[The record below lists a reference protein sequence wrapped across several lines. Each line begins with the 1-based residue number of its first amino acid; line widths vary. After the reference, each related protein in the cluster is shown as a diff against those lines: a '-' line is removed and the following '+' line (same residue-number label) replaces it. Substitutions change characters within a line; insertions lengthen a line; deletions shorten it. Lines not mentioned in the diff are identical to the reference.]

1 MHGDADVIELL
12 NQVLTAELTATNQYF
27 VDSKMA
33 ANWGYER
40 LAQHFRDE
48 SIDEMKD
55 ADALI
60 ERIIYLEGTPN
71 VQRLGTIRI
80 GETIPEKLQLALDL
94 ERDAIER
101 LSGGIAL
108 CTERSDHGTRDVLE
122 HVLSGE
128 ERHADWLETQL
139 TTIAQVGAEL
149 YLSQQIHD

>member
-1 MHGDADVIELL
+1 
-12 NQVLTAELTATNQYF
+12 
-27 VDSKMA
+27 MA

>member
-1 MHGDADVIELL
+1 MQGDADVIELL

-33 ANWGYER
+33 ANWGYDR
-40 LAQHFRDE
+40 LAHHFRDE

-60 ERIIYLEGTPN
+60 ERIIFLEGTPN

-80 GETIPEKLQLALDL
+80 GETVPEKLQLALDL
-94 ERDAIER
+94 EREAIER
-101 LSGGIAL
+101 LNGGIAL
-108 CTERSDHGTRDVLE
+108 CTEHGDNGTRDVLE
-122 HVLSGE
+122 HVLAGE
-128 ERHADWLETQL
+128 ERHADWLATQL

-149 YLSQQIHD
+149 YLSQQMHD